1 MKKRLSFLI
10 LASILLV
17 IFLTGCCGGGGKTKV
32 VAETTKVTTTGQELQ
47 DLQKAKDKGAIT
59 EKEYETAK
67 KKILKGK

>member
-1 MKKRLSFLI
+1 MKKWLSFLI
-10 LASILLV
+10 LVSILLV

-32 VAETTKVTTTGQELQ
+32 VAETTKATTTGQELQ
-47 DLQKAKDKGAIT
+47 DLQKAKDEGAIT